1 MESNKGDA
9 VSHSSKKNDR
19 KNFDS
24 ANACWGKRSPDKVS
38 IVFRSSF
45 SRLIVISAQP
55 LCCTAPDAPTA
66 ERGVQKL
73 ASLCSES
80 LGRLEEGQ

>member
-1 MESNKGDA
+1 MESNKGDT
-9 VSHSSKKNDR
+9 VSHSSKKTNR

-24 ANACWGKRSPDKVS
+24 ANACGKRSPDKVS

-45 SRLIVISAQP
+45 SRHNVISAQP
-55 LCCTAPDAPTA
+55 LCCTTPDALTA
-66 ERGVQKL
+66 ERGVQQL

>member
-9 VSHSSKKNDR
+9 VSHSFKKTIEKTSTR
-19 KNFDS
+19 PTHV
-24 ANACWGKRSPDKVS
+24 GRKRSPHKVS

-45 SRLIVISAQP
+45 SRHNVISAQP
-55 LCCTAPDAPTA
+55 LCCTAPDALTA
-66 ERGVQKL
+66 ERGAQQL